1 MEPTSLEDQTKLFV
15 YKNNNSNNNNNNN
28 NNDNNNNNNNNKLY
42 LYSVYIINC
51 SRRFTKNVLKL

>member
-1 MEPTSLEDQTKLFV
+1 MEPTSLEDQKKFLV
-15 YKNNNSNNNNNNN
+15 Y
-28 NNDNNNNNNNNKLY
+28 NNDNNNNNSNNNNKLY

>member
-1 MEPTSLEDQTKLFV
+1 MEATPLEDQTKFLV
-15 YKNNNSNNNNNNN
+15 Y
-28 NNDNNNNNNNNKLY
+28 NNDNNNNTNNTNNNKLY

>member
-1 MEPTSLEDQTKLFV
+1 MEATPLEDQTKFLV
-15 YKNNNSNNNNNNN
+15 YNND
-28 NNDNNNNNNNNKLY
+28 NNDNNNNNNNTNNNKLY

>member
-1 MEPTSLEDQTKLFV
+1 MEPTSLEDQTKFLV
-15 YKNNNSNNNNNNN
+15 YN

>member
-1 MEPTSLEDQTKLFV
+1 MEPTSLEDQKKFLV
-15 YKNNNSNNNNNNN
+15 YNNDNNNNNNN
-28 NNDNNNNNNNNKLY
+28 NNNNSNNNNKLY

>member
-1 MEPTSLEDQTKLFV
+1 MEATPLEDQTKFLV
-15 YKNNNSNNNNNNN
+15 Y
-28 NNDNNNNNNNNKLY
+28 NNDNNNNNNNNNNKLY

>member
-1 MEPTSLEDQTKLFV
+1 MEATPLEDQTKFLV
-15 YKNNNSNNNNNNN
+15 Y
-28 NNDNNNNNNNNKLY
+28 NNDNNNNNNTNNNKLY

>member
-1 MEPTSLEDQTKLFV
+1 MEATPLEDQTKFLV
-15 YKNNNSNNNNNNN
+15 Y
-28 NNDNNNNNNNNKLY
+28 NNDNNNNNNSNNNKLY

>member
-1 MEPTSLEDQTKLFV
+1 MEATPLEDQTKFLV
-15 YKNNNSNNNNNNN
+15 Y
-28 NNDNNNNNNNNKLY
+28 NNDNNNNTNNNKLY